1 MENSPAVLVL
11 VRLVA
16 EHGIFQHS
24 YCSQVFLSIRVVI
37 RVVIRVGMWIDAKY
51 GFIAE
56 LVRSVVRVVL
66 GEHKE
71 GMGVWNSSRA
81 PHCYGYEYEQ
91 EFGVPFVLGK
101 VPAEH
106 EAVWRA
112 SKLWPNVPPVSAFY
126 KDRGEFEEQQNGV
139 FAAYNAERRR
149 KEALARAEHKRL
161 YELSYNE
168 VRRERRRKRKAEK
181 LEGRKAYWEDR
192 KRRERRFRQYST
204 T

>member
-1 MENSPAVLVL
+1 M
-11 VRLVA
+11 
-16 EHGIFQHS
+16 
-24 YCSQVFLSIRVVI
+24 FLCIRFKIRFKIRVS
-37 RVVIRVGMWIDAKY
+37 MWIDAKY

-56 LVRSVVRVVL
+56 LVRSVVTVVL
-66 GEHKE
+66 AERRE

-91 EFGVPFVLGK
+91 EFGVPFVLGSI
-101 VPAEH
+101 PAEH

-112 SKLWPNVPPVSAFY
+112 SKLWPNIPPVAAFY
-126 KDRGEFEEQQNGV
+126 KDHGDFEKQQHSV

-161 YELSYNE
+161 YELSYNV
-168 VRRERRRKRKAEK
+168 VRRNRRRKRKVEK

-192 KRRERRFRQYST
+192 KRRFRQYST